1 MPHRLRKV
9 RKQRG
14 SRTHGWGQVGQ
25 HRGIG
30 MRGGHG
36 KAGRKKHKW
45 TYVLKHE
52 PNYFGKH
59 GFKRAWVPQSKTM
72 NVGDLDERVELFLG
86 TGVAEKVANGVAINL
101 TDLGVDKLLGSGQV
115 TRPLVVY
122 AQSWSEAAAQKIERA
137 GGQILAPADEAVAET
152 DGEA

>member
-1 MPHRLRKV
+1 
-9 RKQRG
+9 
-14 SRTHGWGQVGQ
+14 
-25 HRGIG
+25 

-59 GFKRAWVPQSKTM
+59 GFKRAWVPQSETM
-72 NVGDLDERVELFLG
+72 NVGDLDARVELFLDK
-86 TGVAEKVANGVAINL
+86 GVAEKVESGVAINL
-101 TDLGVDKLLGSGQV
+101 NDLGVDKLLGSGKV

-122 AQSWSEAAAQKIERA
+122 AQSWSKTAAQKIERA
-137 GGQILAPADEAVAET
+137 GGQILAPVKTAVAET
-152 DGEA
+152 DDEA

>member
-14 SRTHGWGQVGQ
+14 SRTHGWGRVGQ
-25 HRGIG
+25 HRGVG

-45 TYVLKHE
+45 TYVVKYE

-59 GFKRAWVPQSKTM
+59 GFQRAWAPQPTTM
-72 NVGDLDERVELFLG
+72 NVGEVDERVPQLLAAGIATQTADEISIDLDQL
-86 TGVAEKVANGVAINL
+86 KVE
-101 TDLGVDKLLGSGQV
+101 KLLGSGEV
-115 TRPLVVY
+115 YHPLQLRVKTWSRG
-122 AQSWSEAAAQKIERA
+122 AQRKIEQA
-137 GGQILAPADEAVAET
+137 GGMLTTTTATEEKESRA
-152 DGEA
+152 

>member
-1 MPHRLRKV
+1 
-9 RKQRG
+9 
-14 SRTHGWGQVGQ
+14 
-25 HRGIG
+25 

-59 GFKRAWVPQSKTM
+59 GFQRAWVPQSKTM
-72 NVGDLDERVELFLG
+72 NVGDLDEQVERFLD
-86 TGVAEKVANGVAINL
+86 TGVAEKVENSVTINL
-101 TDLGVDKLLGSGQV
+101 TDLGVDKLLGSGKV

-122 AQSWSEAAAQKIERA
+122 VQSWSKAAAQKIEGA
-137 GGQILAPADEAVAET
+137 GGQLLASADVAVAET
-152 DGEA
+152 DEEA